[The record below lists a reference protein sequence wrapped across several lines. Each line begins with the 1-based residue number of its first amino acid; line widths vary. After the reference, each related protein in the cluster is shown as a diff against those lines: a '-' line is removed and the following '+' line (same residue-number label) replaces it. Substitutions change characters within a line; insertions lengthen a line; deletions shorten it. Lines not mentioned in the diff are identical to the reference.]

1 MLFLETSRI
10 KTSIW
15 NYCKF
20 LIKFQFRIDVYLLF
34 IRASRKEFMDKF
46 FDLCKDAQEEI
57 PSNVIAEILRDYAE
71 SLD

>member
-1 MLFLETSRI
+1 MFLETSRI

-15 NYCKF
+15 NHCKF

-34 IRASRKEFMDKF
+34 IRPSRREFMDKF

-57 PSNVIAEILRDYAE
+57 PPNVIAEILRDYADR
-71 SLD
+71 LD